1 MEFWEWLCEAR
12 DFLAEPTIVTMMI
25 RILLAGLAGALVGVE
40 REVHGHAAGLRTH
53 MLVCLGA
60 ALSAIIGVM
69 LAEEMAELGIN
80 TDVQRTGAQV
90 MSGVGF
96 LGAGTILLKKA
107 NTRITGLTTAA
118 GLWATAAIGLSVGYG
133 LYETAF
139 ATVFVVMI
147 AFTWVS
153 SVEHRITRKRHRI
166 FIYLEID
173 HVDSIRGMTERL
185 SQDFG
190 AIEIQVTPPR
200 SGSAPHVGM
209 EALITIPPKVT
220 VAEKIKRLHK
230 LDHVVFAL
238 YIN

>member
-12 DFLAEPTIVTMMI
+12 ELLAEPTIATMMI
-25 RILLAGLAGALVGVE
+25 RILLAGIAGALVGVE

-118 GLWATAAIGLSVGYG
+118 GILATCGIGMAWGAGRYIIAI
-133 LYETAF
+133 F
-139 ATVFVVMI
+139 ATLLLMLLQFILHKILTGYDSTFNGEAVIIADASFDAEGLIHQVFDEYS
-147 AFTWVS
+147 VS
-153 SVEHRITRKRHRI
+153 
-166 FIYLEID
+166 
-173 HVDSIRGMTERL
+173 
-185 SQDFG
+185 
-190 AIEIQVTPPR
+190 IQKNR
-200 SGSAPHVGM
+200 
-209 EALITIPPKVT
+209 
-220 VAEKIKRLHK
+220 IKRLETGQLEFRLSFKTMHDISTQSIAK
-230 LDHVVFAL
+230 IMDEHPEFASIEL
-238 YIN
+238 